1 MPWGASS
8 AKGII
13 FMIKLMLA
21 DDHDLVRTGLK
32 RLLEDI
38 SDFNIVAEA
47 TSGDEAITLAR
58 EHAPNVILMDI
69 NMPGMTGI
77 DASKKILQRDKGIK
91 IIIVTMNEDETV
103 AQRLLKIGAAG
114 YLTKGSSIKEIEHA
128 IREVLANRRY
138 LTPQI
143 AQQLALAG
151 TRDEEASPFDDLSE
165 RELEVMTM
173 ILDGKKTNDISDKL
187 CLSPKTVST
196 YRYRLY
202 SKLSIK
208 SDVELARLAIRHGML
223 HKDDN

>member
-1 MPWGASS
+1 
-8 AKGII
+8 
-13 FMIKLMLA
+13 MIKLMLA

-38 SDFNIVAEA
+38 GDFSIVAEA
-47 TSGDEAITLAR
+47 TSGDEAVSFAR

-77 DASKKILQRDKGIK
+77 DASRKILQRDKNVK

-165 RELEVMTM
+165 RELEVMAM

-202 SKLSIK
+202 GKLNIK
-208 SDVELARLAIRHGML
+208 SDVELARMAIRHGML
-223 HKDDN
+223 QKDSN

>member
-1 MPWGASS
+1 
-8 AKGII
+8 
-13 FMIKLMLA
+13 
-21 DDHDLVRTGLK
+21 
-32 RLLEDI
+32 
-38 SDFNIVAEA
+38 
-47 TSGDEAITLAR
+47 
-58 EHAPNVILMDI
+58 
-69 NMPGMTGI
+69 
-77 DASKKILQRDKGIK
+77 
-91 IIIVTMNEDETV
+91 V

-165 RELEVMTM
+165 RELEVMAM

-202 SKLSIK
+202 GKLNIK
-208 SDVELARLAIRHGML
+208 SDVELARMAIRHGML
-223 HKDDN
+223 QKDSN

>member
-1 MPWGASS
+1 
-8 AKGII
+8 
-13 FMIKLMLA
+13 MIRLMLA

-38 SDFNIVAEA
+38 NDFEIVAEA
-47 TSGDEAITLAR
+47 VSGDEAVSLAR
-58 EHAPNVILMDI
+58 QHEPMVILMDI
-69 NMPGMTGI
+69 NMPGMNGI
-77 DASKKILQRDKGIK
+77 DASKKILQRDKAVK
-91 IIIVTMNEDETV
+91 IIIVTMSEDESV

-128 IREVLANRRY
+128 IREVIANRRY

-143 AQQLALAG
+143 AQQLALAS
-151 TRDEEASPFDDLSE
+151 TKSEEEQSPFEDLSE
-165 RELEVMTM
+165 REREVMAM

-202 SKLSIK
+202 SKLDIQ

-223 HKDDN
+223 QKHENH